1 MNKRATRQDDY
12 EKRRQHIKDLTDE
25 QLKEKFWALAEKTV
39 NPLID
44 LAYKNTSPAI
54 ERSVVL
60 RMGFSSIEAKD
71 IVEKTI
77 KHGLIS
83 KGAGHVIYR
92 LSQLDKMN
100 IRDAGLALI
109 NDQGWD
115 KVKKSFEV
123 SS

>member
-1 MNKRATRQDDY
+1 MNNRATRIDDY
-12 EKRRQHIKDLTDE
+12 EKRRTHLKNLTDQE
-25 QLKEKFWALAEKTV
+25 LKEKFWSLAEKAV
-39 NPLID
+39 NPMID

-92 LSQLDKMN
+92 LSQLDKID
-100 IRDAGLALI
+100 IRAAGLQLI
-109 NDQGWD
+109 QDKGWQ
-115 KVKKSFEV
+115 KVKESFGV
-123 SS
+123 K